1 MISLDENQ
9 TVNVTIIYSLPNK
22 RTAVRALLFL
32 QSYLQNM
39 DNGRVT
45 GVVFLDLRKAFDFD
59 DHTILIRRLKNIGVT
74 GKSLPCMWFNSY
86 LSGRCQQ
93 TMCGDVI
100 SLPANITMRVP
111 QGSIFGLL
119 LFFVYINVVLSVLKH
134 SKMTI
139 CAVDMAFYCP
149 GISATDLHDGIKV
162 KFRFEMYCCLVAQ
175 Q

>member
-22 RTAVRALLFL
+22 RTVVRALLFL

-45 GVVFLDLRKAFDFD
+45 GVVFLDLRKAFDSD

-74 GKSLPCMWFNSY
+74 GKSLACMWFNSY

-100 SLPANITMRVP
+100 SPPANITIGVP

-119 LFFVYINVVLSVLKH
+119 LFLVYINGVQSVLKH
-134 SKMTI
+134 SKMII
-139 CAVDMAFYCP
+139 CADDMAFYCP
-149 GISATDLHDGIKV
+149 EISATDLELKLNSGLKCI
-162 KFRFEMYCCLVAQ
+162 AA
-175 Q
+175 